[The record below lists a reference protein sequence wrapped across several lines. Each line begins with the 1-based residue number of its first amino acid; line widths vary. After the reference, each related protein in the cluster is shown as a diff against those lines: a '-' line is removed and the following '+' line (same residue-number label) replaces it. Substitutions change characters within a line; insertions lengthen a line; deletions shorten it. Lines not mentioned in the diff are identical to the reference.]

1 MAIDRQ
7 KQRTLLRLTNFG
19 ADTEKKITALSVTD
33 ILSIPGVT
41 VTEIHTITELQDAI
55 KGHRVIRYL
64 SGGTDVKPKEAIKEE
79 DDHGQEDRD
88 CGSEDFG

>member
-19 ADTEKKITALSVTD
+19 ADTEKKIT
-33 ILSIPGVT
+33 
-41 VTEIHTITELQDAI
+41 
-55 KGHRVIRYL
+55 
-64 SGGTDVKPKEAIKEE
+64 KED

-88 CGSEDFG
+88 CGSEDLG